1 MMHCHMS
8 CTSMPHLSNMMAR
21 SDTAIGM
28 TASDVADAIDICRIE
43 LKKGAQIPPNIILLN
58 HRDELVSFCCGGKD
72 DIIDENCV
80 ELCTLVEEMKQLKE
94 QKVILLSKR
103 GTLKSLPSKRDH
115 VLAESELDHILTRLS
130 ANQKRFCAKLLKHP
144 LIAANIE
151 KLDSSCND
159 FANVLATAVGELR
172 EQGTYRVLQQNVNK
186 SNCLNSFRRRG
197 EKTAGKAREA
207 KNVVSKLHETFQT
220 ERDNHDGRV
229 RDLESE
235 SSRIAKELA
244 AIHDGTDMA
253 STQNRLAMNKKVSA
267 ANRDA
272 EQAESDLRADVDKLQ
287 RLAEKAARDHQ
298 GGIRQIQSEIEEL
311 ESKASVQHKLSS
323 TEDLAEAQLQDA
335 TAKREKNLKVLVEL
349 QRRWD
354 RDEAEKRRLDDE
366 REAER
371 LQRLQEKAEEAHRRL
386 CVTKISVAYRIY
398 LKKKKKNAAAQKSKK
413 GKKGGKA
420 KKAKNT

>member
-1 MMHCHMS
+1 MHCHMS
-8 CTSMPHLSNMMAR
+8 CSMPHLSNMMAR
-21 SDTAIGM
+21 SDTAIGV

-43 LKKGAQIPPNIILLN
+43 LKKGARIPPNVILLN

-103 GTLKSLPSKRDH
+103 GTLKSLPSKRDY

-186 SNCLNSFRRRG
+186 SKCLNSFRRRG

-298 GGIRQIQSEIEEL
+298 GGIRQIQSDIEEL
-311 ESKASVQHKLSS
+311 ESKASVQHKLLS

-398 LKKKKKNAAAQKSKK
+398 LKKKKKNAAAAQKSKK

-420 KKAKNT
+420 KKAKKT

>member
-1 MMHCHMS
+1 
-8 CTSMPHLSNMMAR
+8 MAR
-21 SDTAIGM
+21 SDDAAIGM
-28 TASDVADAIDICRIE
+28 TASDAADALDICRIE
-43 LKKGAQIPPNIILLN
+43 LRKGAQIPPNVILLN

-72 DIIDENCV
+72 DDVIDENCA
-80 ELCTLVEEMKQLKE
+80 ELCALVEEMKQLEE
-94 QKVILLSKR
+94 QKVILLGKR
-103 GTLKSLPSKRDH
+103 GSLKSLPSKRDY
-115 VLAESELDHILTRLS
+115 VLAESELDHIATRLS

-151 KLDSSCND
+151 KLDTSCKD
-159 FANVLATAVGELR
+159 FANVLASAVEELR
-172 EQGTYRVLQQNVNK
+172 EQGTYRILQENVNK
-186 SNCLNSFRRRG
+186 SNYLNSFRRRG
-197 EKTAGKAREA
+197 EEMAGKAREA

-220 ERDNHDGRV
+220 ERDDHDGRV
-229 RDLESE
+229 CDLESE

-244 AIHDGTDMA
+244 AIHDGTDVA
-253 STQNRLAMNKKVSA
+253 STENRLAMNREVSA
-267 ANRDA
+267 ARQDA
-272 EQAESDLRADVDKLQ
+272 EQTESDLRADVDKLQ
-287 RLAEKAARDHQ
+287 RLIEKAARDHQ
-298 GGIRQIQSEIEEL
+298 GRIRQIQSEIEEL

-335 TAKREKNLKVLVEL
+335 SAKREQNLKVLVEL

-354 RDEAEKRRLDDE
+354 RDEAEKKRLDDE

-420 KKAKNT
+420 KKAKKT

>member
-1 MMHCHMS
+1 
-8 CTSMPHLSNMMAR
+8 MAR
-21 SDTAIGM
+21 SDDAAIGM
-28 TASDVADAIDICRIE
+28 TASDAADALDICRIE
-43 LKKGAQIPPNIILLN
+43 LRKGAQIPPNVILLN

-72 DIIDENCV
+72 DDVIDENCA
-80 ELCTLVEEMKQLKE
+80 ELCALVEEMKQLEE
-94 QKVILLSKR
+94 QKVILLGKR
-103 GTLKSLPSKRDH
+103 GSLKSLPSKRDY
-115 VLAESELDHILTRLS
+115 VLAESELDHIATRLS

-151 KLDSSCND
+151 KLDTSCKD
-159 FANVLATAVGELR
+159 FANVLASAVEELR

-197 EKTAGKAREA
+197 EEMAGKAREA
-207 KNVVSKLHETFQT
+207 KTVVSKLHETFQT
-220 ERDNHDGRV
+220 ERDDHDGRV

-244 AIHDGTDMA
+244 AIHDGTDVA
-253 STQNRLAMNKKVSA
+253 STENRLAMNREVSA
-267 ANRDA
+267 ARQDA
-272 EQAESDLRADVDKLQ
+272 EQTESDLRADVDKLQ
-287 RLAEKAARDHQ
+287 RLIEKAARDHQ
-298 GGIRQIQSEIEEL
+298 GRIRQIQSEIEEL

-335 TAKREKNLKVLVEL
+335 SAKREQNLKVLVEL

-354 RDEAEKRRLDDE
+354 RDEAEKKRLDDE

-398 LKKKKKNAAAQKSKK
+398 LKKKKKNAAAQKE
-413 GKKGGKA
+413 A
-420 KKAKNT
+420 KRRGRIPSERSGRKTSASPSAAPTV

>member
-1 MMHCHMS
+1 
-8 CTSMPHLSNMMAR
+8 MAR
-21 SDTAIGM
+21 SDDAAIGM
-28 TASDVADAIDICRIE
+28 TASDAADALDICRIE
-43 LKKGAQIPPNIILLN
+43 LRKGAQIPPNVILLN

-72 DIIDENCV
+72 DDVIDENCA
-80 ELCTLVEEMKQLKE
+80 ELCALVEEMKQLEE
-94 QKVILLSKR
+94 QKVILLGKR
-103 GTLKSLPSKRDH
+103 GSLKSLPSKRDY
-115 VLAESELDHILTRLS
+115 VLAESELDHIATRLS

-151 KLDSSCND
+151 KLDTSCKD
-159 FANVLATAVGELR
+159 FANVLASAVEELR
-172 EQGTYRVLQQNVNK
+172 EQGTYRILQENVNK
-186 SNCLNSFRRRG
+186 SNYLNSFRRRG
-197 EKTAGKAREA
+197 EEMAGKAREA

-220 ERDNHDGRV
+220 ERDDHDGRV
-229 RDLESE
+229 CDLESE

-244 AIHDGTDMA
+244 AIRDGTDVA
-253 STQNRLAMNKKVSA
+253 STENRLAMNREVSA
-267 ANRDA
+267 ARQDA
-272 EQAESDLRADVDKLQ
+272 EQTESDLRADVDKLQ
-287 RLAEKAARDHQ
+287 RLIEKAARDHQ
-298 GGIRQIQSEIEEL
+298 GRIRQIQSEIEEL

-335 TAKREKNLKVLVEL
+335 SAKREQNLKVLVEL

-354 RDEAEKRRLDDE
+354 RDEAEKKRLDDE

-420 KKAKNT
+420 KKAKKT